1 MEAAVRRPR
10 QLVVGVGHP
19 DRGDDAVGP
28 VVVERVRELLGCGP
42 DPGGIGTVRADLVV
56 HADPTCLSD
65 LWEGVALAVV
75 VDAVRCDRPVGSVVV
90 RDLAVPAA
98 LGRDLLGR
106 DLLGRDL
113 LGRDLLGRDLLGRE
127 ARWATGGTHALGVL
141 EAVELSRALGTLPP
155 AVIAVGVVAGD
166 VEPGAGL
173 SPEVAAA
180 IDGAARLVV
189 AVLASAQRRRARRST
204 PAGSR

>member
-1 MEAAVRRPR
+1 MRRPG

-28 VVVERVRELLGCGP
+28 LVVERVRALVGCDP
-42 DPGGIGTVRADLVV
+42 DPGGTRTLRQDLVV
-56 HADPTCLSD
+56 HADPTCLPE

-90 RDLAVPAA
+90 RDLAMPAAAA
-98 LGRDLLGR
+98 LGRDPLVG
-106 DLLGRDL
+106 
-113 LGRDLLGRDLLGRE
+113 
-127 ARWATGGTHALGVL
+127 APRWARGGTHALGVL

-155 AVIAVGVVAGD
+155 VVIAVGVVAGD

-180 IDGAARLVV
+180 IDRAAQLVV